1 MSEKSKLQGMLSA
14 KCPVCKTGDMFPVSV
29 VSYRKLTD
37 VNPVC
42 SHCEANL
49 MPEPDFYYGAMYI
62 SYAFSV
68 ALFVAVGVALY
79 VIHGDPSTLSLGLE
93 WFFVQKEKKISPT
106 TVYLNEP
113 LCA

>member
-37 VNPVC
+37 VNPTC
-42 SHCEANL
+42 AHCQANL

-79 VIHGDPSTLSLGLE
+79 VIHRDPET
-93 WFFVQKEKKISPT
+93 WM
-106 TVYLNEP
+106 YLTAVVVFNILLLP
-113 LCA
+113 LMLRYS